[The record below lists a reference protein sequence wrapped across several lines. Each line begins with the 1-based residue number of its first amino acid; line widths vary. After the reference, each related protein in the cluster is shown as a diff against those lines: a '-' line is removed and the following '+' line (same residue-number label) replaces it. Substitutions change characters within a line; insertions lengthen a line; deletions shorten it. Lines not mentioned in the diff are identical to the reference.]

1 MPTPAKSFSSL
12 TSLPRLPCVPY
23 LPVIIAFKA
32 RKANIDRQYRV
43 LPISKQALTEGF
55 ETLHDPANLHASPK
69 GWNYNGTAAT
79 NDTSGNNAIAYKN
92 SDTGTTKQSSSGQNF
107 IFTQDPTAAPSTAD
121 NVAAAVT
128 NAFYIV
134 NSVHDISY
142 LYGFTEAAYNFQ
154 NDNFG
159 KGGADGDA
167 VRVSVQYAQGLDN
180 AFFTTPPD
188 GQPGQMAMFL
198 WDATRPE
205 RDGALENDV
214 PVHENTHG
222 ISNRMTG
229 GGTARCLQ
237 TEESAGM
244 GEGWS
249 DAMAE
254 WTEQKDAE
262 VRDFVVGPYVANN
275 PAGIRSYPYSTN
287 AYVFLLE
294 RIWWGAVGADAGSWM
309 CLGRPTLC
317 ATRACRP
324 ALRSM
329 VSCAPASAIFLG

>member
-1 MPTPAKSFSSL
+1 MRSFG
-12 TSLPRLPCVPY
+12 R
-23 LPVIIAFKA
+23 
-32 RKANIDRQYRV
+32 ANIDSQYRV
-43 LPISKQALTEGF
+43 LPISKQKLTEGF

-69 GWNYNGTAAT
+69 GWNYNANAT
-79 NDTSGNNAIAYKN
+79 TTDTSGNNAVAFKN
-92 SDTGTTKQSSSGQNF
+92 DESGTAKQSSSGQNF
-107 IFTQDPTAAPSTAD
+107 VFTQDPTADPTTK
-121 NVAAAVT
+121 NNLAAAIT
-128 NAFYIV
+128 NGFYIV
-134 NSVHDISY
+134 NSVHDIAY
-142 LYGFTEAAYNFQ
+142 LYGFTEKAYNFQ

-159 KGGADGDA
+159 KGGTGGDR
-167 VRVSVQYAQGLDN
+167 VRVSIQNTQGVDN
-180 AFFTTPPD
+180 AYFSTPPD

-198 WDATRPE
+198 WDATHPE

-254 WTEQKDAE
+254 WTEQRDGE
-262 VRDFVVGPYVANN
+262 VRDFVVGPYVTNN
-275 PAGIRSYPYSTN
+275 PAGIPSYPYSTN
-287 AYVFLLE
+287 AYVSLLE

-309 CLGRPTLC
+309 HLGRPTLC
-317 ATRACRP
+317 AIRACRP
-324 ALRSM
+324 APRSM
-329 VSCAPASAIFLG
+329 VSCVPATAISLG